1 MIEYNFELDFHL
13 DDQTKFSEWISRI
26 IVSEGFLLGD
36 LSYIFC
42 KDSYLLEINR
52 KYLEHDTYT
61 DIITFD
67 YTSGDLISGDIF
79 ISIDRVRENALEYNI
94 EFQEE
99 LLRVMSHGILHLM
112 GYEDKR
118 DGDILVMRNKENEM
132 IKLFHVEH

>member
-36 LSYIFC
+36 LSYMFC
-42 KDSYLLEINR
+42 KDRYLLEINR

-79 ISIDRVRENALEYNI
+79 ISIDRVRENALEYKI

-112 GYEDKR
+112 GYKDKK